1 MRPSLGEGQL
11 QQLWVTFDTNADGG
25 ISREEFKKQLANVQ
39 ASAIG
44 GVTQPSSS
52 QAGPAPSLKDICLRV
67 SDALQRKVSSSM
79 LAPAYAWTPIGPV
92 NQRLLQ
98 PRTSV
103 PPVLPSRLRGKAKT
117 IGAAKD
123 GGLEAKP
130 TRQIFSLA
138 WPAVLGASIDPLLS
152 LLDTYWVSRCLG
164 MLSLAALGPALN
176 VEDWMFDILKTVQVP
191 VRSLTSESAA
201 AGRPKEVQETLSQ
214 ALCFCWRVGLAVALL
229 GSALSTCLL
238 RLSSVEASS
247 PLLEPAKAYLVPRLC
262 GAPGLLTLIVLQ
274 AALSGAFR
282 DTTAVLRLVLLGAG
296 LNAVLTP
303 LGVATLHGGT
313 AGAAWATT
321 AACYVSAVAAW
332 ILVARRPS
340 SGAPWLPPPGQVFA
354 SAFLGKPSPNQSAS
368 SQKNWMAL
376 LKANAA
382 MSVRT
387 FSSLTTWLVACAII
401 TKIGVA
407 PRPWHSAAP
416 LAAHTCMTKTFL
428 MLLYLLY
435 GFQLAAQVLVSADV
449 VRGDPQR
456 ARKTAVH
463 AIRLGM
469 VVASFAALSLWLGHD
484 FIASVLVRDETVT
497 AAFATLVPP
506 AMAMLLI
513 YGVMWV
519 ADGVLYGL
527 GEYVWTA
534 KCTSYA
540 GAAAVAVMLLLAR
553 RNVSAVEV
561 WWSLNIM
568 MAIRAIFG
576 GQTSDAL
583 FDALA
588 AGGQEVRWPD
598 FRALFAQL
606 EPSLSEGQLQQL
618 WVTFDTNADGGISR
632 EEFKKQ
638 LANVEA
644 SAKAGATKTNV
655 SEEVCSMVTAMLRRE
670 GKTQDELFDALAS
683 GRQDVTW
690 SDFHALFAQLLP
702 DLAESQL
709 QELWQHFDKNGDGG
723 VSREEFHRA
732 LGTVSKSAEE
742 AAQDVCSRVVA
753 ALMREGKSVTE
764 LFDALAGT
772 RSTVQSKDFADFFRV
787 VEPSITH
794 QQLELLWRTFDKDGD
809 GSVTRE
815 EFQMGLQPGSVALA
829 PPMPAGA
836 MPDMQMQAPSD
847 LSSAL
852 WAAMSEVA
860 ALRAPSAPRGSQA
873 LQQAV
878 RQQLAAFDPTQTGV
892 LDPAAFAKALRSYSP
907 TLPDV
912 ALKVL
917 WQQVCEADGTVQI
930 DKLVSQ
936 ILQTPEPPP
945 PRSSLVKTG
954 APVTEAGGPLWS
966 ALRRIRPALHERG
979 LRLTT
984 AFQMARRRA
993 AVALLLVVGLST
1005 RLAFIPKAGRLSSCI
1020 GVHRCGSQVTTT
1032 ATGSLM
1038 SLLGAPA
1045 AWAVTEGFED
1055 YNKLAVKAAKPI
1067 IETPKPAGEAPND
1080 AVQVIGGA
1088 GVLIVVALYLF
1099 AATVFSGGNRDN
1111 NTRDG
1116 RRI

>member
-1 MRPSLGEGQL
+1 
-11 QQLWVTFDTNADGG
+11 
-25 ISREEFKKQLANVQ
+25 
-39 ASAIG
+39 
-44 GVTQPSSS
+44 
-52 QAGPAPSLKDICLRV
+52 
-67 SDALQRKVSSSM
+67 M

-407 PRPWHSAAP
+407 P

-576 GQTSDAL
+576 
-583 FDALA
+583 
-588 AGGQEVRWPD
+588 VRK
-598 FRALFAQL
+598 
-606 EPSLSEGQLQQL
+606 
-618 WVTFDTNADGGISR
+618 V
-632 EEFKKQ
+632 
-638 LANVEA
+638 
-644 SAKAGATKTNV
+644 
-655 SEEVCSMVTAMLRRE
+655 
-670 GKTQDELFDALAS
+670 
-683 GRQDVTW
+683 
-690 SDFHALFAQLLP
+690 
-702 DLAESQL
+702 
-709 QELWQHFDKNGDGG
+709 
-723 VSREEFHRA
+723 
-732 LGTVSKSAEE
+732 
-742 AAQDVCSRVVA
+742 
-753 ALMREGKSVTE
+753 
-764 LFDALAGT
+764 
-772 RSTVQSKDFADFFRV
+772 FF
-787 VEPSITH
+787 S
-794 QQLELLWRTFDKDGD
+794 
-809 GSVTRE
+809 
-815 EFQMGLQPGSVALA
+815 
-829 PPMPAGA
+829 
-836 MPDMQMQAPSD
+836 
-847 LSSAL
+847 
-852 WAAMSEVA
+852 
-860 ALRAPSAPRGSQA
+860 
-873 LQQAV
+873 
-878 RQQLAAFDPTQTGV
+878 
-892 LDPAAFAKALRSYSP
+892 
-907 TLPDV
+907 
-912 ALKVL
+912 
-917 WQQVCEADGTVQI
+917 
-930 DKLVSQ
+930 
-936 ILQTPEPPP
+936 
-945 PRSSLVKTG
+945 RSSPLSRRSLQLVPVG
-954 APVTEAGGPLWS
+954 AENGN
-966 ALRRIRPALHERG
+966 PA
-979 LRLTT
+979 
-984 AFQMARRRA
+984 
-993 AVALLLVVGLST
+993 S
-1005 RLAFIPKAGRLSSCI
+1005 
-1020 GVHRCGSQVTTT
+1020 
-1032 ATGSLM
+1032 
-1038 SLLGAPA
+1038 
-1045 AWAVTEGFED
+1045 
-1055 YNKLAVKAAKPI
+1055 
-1067 IETPKPAGEAPND
+1067 
-1080 AVQVIGGA
+1080 
-1088 GVLIVVALYLF
+1088 
-1099 AATVFSGGNRDN
+1099 
-1111 NTRDG
+1111 
-1116 RRI
+1116 

>member
-1 MRPSLGEGQL
+1 
-11 QQLWVTFDTNADGG
+11 
-25 ISREEFKKQLANVQ
+25 
-39 ASAIG
+39 
-44 GVTQPSSS
+44 
-52 QAGPAPSLKDICLRV
+52 
-67 SDALQRKVSSSM
+67 M
-79 LAPAYAWTPIGPV
+79 LAPAHAWRPIGPA

-98 PRTSV
+98 PRRSV
-103 PPVLPSRLRGKAKT
+103 PPLPSRLRGKAKT

-201 AGRPKEVQETLSQ
+201 AGRPREVQETLSQ
-214 ALCFCWRVGLAVALL
+214 ALCFCWRIGLAVALL

-303 LGVATLHGGT
+303 IGVATLHGGT

-340 SGAPWLPPPGQVFA
+340 SGEPWLPPPGQVFA

-401 TKIGVA
+401 TKIGV
-407 PRPWHSAAP
+407 AP

-484 FIASVLVRDETVT
+484 FIASVLVRDQTVT

-506 AMAMLLI
+506 AMVMLLI

-540 GAAAVAVMLLLAR
+540 GAAAVVVMLLLAR
-553 RNVSAVEV
+553 RNISAVQV
-561 WWSLNIM
+561 WWSLNVM

-576 GQTSDAL
+576 
-583 FDALA
+583 
-588 AGGQEVRWPD
+588 VRKVFFSASSPLS
-598 FRALFAQL
+598 RRSLQL
-606 EPSLSEGQLQQL
+606 
-618 WVTFDTNADGGISR
+618 DR
-632 EEFKKQ
+632 
-638 LANVEA
+638 
-644 SAKAGATKTNV
+644 
-655 SEEVCSMVTAMLRRE
+655 
-670 GKTQDELFDALAS
+670 
-683 GRQDVTW
+683 
-690 SDFHALFAQLLP
+690 
-702 DLAESQL
+702 
-709 QELWQHFDKNGDGG
+709 
-723 VSREEFHRA
+723 
-732 LGTVSKSAEE
+732 
-742 AAQDVCSRVVA
+742 
-753 ALMREGKSVTE
+753 KSV
-764 LFDALAGT
+764 
-772 RSTVQSKDFADFFRV
+772 V
-787 VEPSITH
+787 
-794 QQLELLWRTFDKDGD
+794 
-809 GSVTRE
+809 
-815 EFQMGLQPGSVALA
+815 
-829 PPMPAGA
+829 
-836 MPDMQMQAPSD
+836 
-847 LSSAL
+847 
-852 WAAMSEVA
+852 
-860 ALRAPSAPRGSQA
+860 
-873 LQQAV
+873 
-878 RQQLAAFDPTQTGV
+878 
-892 LDPAAFAKALRSYSP
+892 
-907 TLPDV
+907 
-912 ALKVL
+912 
-917 WQQVCEADGTVQI
+917 
-930 DKLVSQ
+930 
-936 ILQTPEPPP
+936 
-945 PRSSLVKTG
+945 
-954 APVTEAGGPLWS
+954 
-966 ALRRIRPALHERG
+966 
-979 LRLTT
+979 
-984 AFQMARRRA
+984 
-993 AVALLLVVGLST
+993 
-1005 RLAFIPKAGRLSSCI
+1005 
-1020 GVHRCGSQVTTT
+1020 
-1032 ATGSLM
+1032 
-1038 SLLGAPA
+1038 
-1045 AWAVTEGFED
+1045 
-1055 YNKLAVKAAKPI
+1055 
-1067 IETPKPAGEAPND
+1067 
-1080 AVQVIGGA
+1080 
-1088 GVLIVVALYLF
+1088 
-1099 AATVFSGGNRDN
+1099 
-1111 NTRDG
+1111 
-1116 RRI
+1116 